1 MARSTRPGSS
11 VSHRPLSCPP
21 DGDADRGRL
30 NPRAGGNEMKWA
42 VVVTTPKGRLELP
55 LNGYFKTKREAEK
68 VARQAEAIPETV
80 KTEVVKQ

>member
-1 MARSTRPGSS
+1 
-11 VSHRPLSCPP
+11 
-21 DGDADRGRL
+21 
-30 NPRAGGNEMKWA
+30 MKWA